1 MNEVKNRNEVDPQH
15 KWRLED
21 IIQNEKI
28 FEDLYNFCK
37 QKISEIQKYK
47 GTLNKDTAIECL
59 KADEELSYAIE
70 RLYVYS
76 HMKSDENTADNKRI
90 ELSEKARMLAVEASS
105 ATSFVTPE
113 LAKFK
118 TSDLNAMATSDI
130 YRDFDFYLKNI
141 LRNKKHL
148 LSDKEENLLSR
159 MSMFGSVYKNVFSV
173 FDNADI
179 TFDDVEVDGEKVK
192 LSHGVYS
199 VLLQNPSQGVRKAA
213 FESLYKQYKAFTNT
227 LAANYSG
234 NVNKNVFYSSARKF
248 SSCLEQALFSEAVK
262 PKVYDNLIDSVNEYT
277 PVLHR
282 YVALRKK
289 VLGIEENHMY
299 DMYVPIVKDVEK
311 NYDYEQAYSTVQQ
324 ALSPLGEEYADILA
338 QAKTNGWIDV
348 EETQNKRSGAYSWG
362 VYGTHPY
369 VLLNHQGTMHD
380 MFTIA
385 HEMGHAI
392 HSYYSNATQPYSKAG
407 YEIFVAEI
415 ASTVNEVLLIKH
427 LLKSARGEMRKY
439 LLSYYLDMFRTT
451 LFRQTMFAQFERF
464 SHESVEKGQPLTSE
478 NMSDFYYELNK
489 KYYGDGVI
497 HDDYIRYEWSR
508 IPHFYNAFYVYKY
521 ATGLTC
527 AVNIAKGILSGK
539 AGFVDSYK
547 EFLKAGGSDY
557 PLNILKKVGIDLSG
571 KKAYD
576 IAMKEFSNTLDSLE
590 RMCK

>member
-1 MNEVKNRNEVDPQH
+1 MNEVKKRYEVPAEY

-21 IIQNEKI
+21 IIPSENE
-28 FEDLYNFCK
+28 FERLLDFCK
-37 QKISEIQKYK
+37 QKISEISKYK
-47 GTLNKDTAIECL
+47 GTLNKGTAIDCL
-59 KADEELSYAIE
+59 RADEELSHAIE
-70 RLYVYS
+70 KLYVYA

-113 LAKFK
+113 LAKLK
-118 TSDLNAMATSDI
+118 TADLNAMAASDI

-159 MSMFGSVYKNVFSV
+159 IAMFGGGYKNVFSV

-179 TFDDVEVDGEKVK
+179 TFDDVEVDGENVK
-192 LSHGVYS
+192 LSHGLYS
-199 VLLQNPSQGVRKAA
+199 VLLQNSNQGIRKAA
-213 FESLYKQYKAFTNT
+213 FDSLYKQYKAFTNT

-234 NVNKNVFYSSARKF
+234 NVNKNVFYSRARKF
-248 SSCLEQALFSEAVK
+248 SSCLEQALFSEAVT
-262 PKVYDNLIDSVNEYT
+262 PKVYDNLIASVNEYT

-282 YVALRKK
+282 YVALRKA
-289 VLGIEENHMY
+289 VLGLEENHMY

-311 NYDYEQAYSTVQQ
+311 SYDYEQAYANVLQ
-324 ALSPLGEEYADILA
+324 ALSPLGDEYAAILA
-338 QAKTNGWIDV
+338 QAKSNGWIDV
-348 EETQNKRSGAYSWG
+348 EETENKRSGAYSWG

-392 HSYYSNATQPYSKAG
+392 HSYYSNEAQPYSKAG

-427 LLKSARGEMRKY
+427 LLKTARGNMRKY

-464 SHESVEKGQPLTSE
+464 SHENVEKGQPLTSE
-478 NMSDFYYELNK
+478 NMSEYYYELNK
-489 KYYGDGVI
+489 KYYGEGVI
-497 HDDYIRYEWSR
+497 HDDFIRYEWSR

-539 AGFVDSYK
+539 PGFVDSYK
-547 EFLKAGGSDY
+547 QFLKAGGSDY
-557 PLNILKKVGIDLSG
+557 PLNILKKVGIDLRG

-576 IAMKEFSNTLDSLE
+576 IAMKEFSKTLDALE